1 MFLLGV
7 KEMTLF
13 ENYTKD
19 KRSLAPGTPVAVIAT
34 FKTDGAIKPLRIRF
48 EDKEGPIEANI
59 DTMLYAEKL
68 LYDFYSFK
76 CLITLNN
83 VQRSIILTYKS
94 DTNIWKVLWE

>member
-1 MFLLGV
+1 MPFFR
-7 KEMTLF
+7 EH
-13 ENYTKD
+13 NI
-19 KRSLAPGTPVAVIAT
+19 GTNDISVGMPVAVIAT

-83 VQRSIILTYKS
+83 VQRSIILTYKT